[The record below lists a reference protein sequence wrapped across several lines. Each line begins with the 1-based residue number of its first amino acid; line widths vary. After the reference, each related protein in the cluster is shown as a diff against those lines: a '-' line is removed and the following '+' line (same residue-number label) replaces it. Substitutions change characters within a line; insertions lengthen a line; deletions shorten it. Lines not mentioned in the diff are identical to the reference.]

1 MTALINLPRAAWK
14 RQPSGLVSVD
24 LANPANRDLA
34 LLVTPSMRI
43 NAVNQSLLTIAGT
56 RLHIS
61 SLGRSYGFSSV
72 LGIGSTDKLDTVVNK
87 NLSQKSVFIIALRN
101 GAGGNTLGRLI
112 DGPGFRIYNN
122 DSFSG
127 YVIESNFSENAQGDY
142 SARQNDGGFFRLTI
156 THNGQAGVA
165 HKFYNSGIA
174 ASSTVFSSGL
184 GTVNSGLG
192 TYVIGNRDG
201 LDRVWDGAINLVAVW
216 SRVLSDTE
224 IISINQNP
232 WQLFKP
238 APSRFYLIPS
248 SGGATTY
255 TTTLSID
262 ALIQRAGLTQSTS
275 IDALLQSAFS
285 TSLSLDSLVAAVQ
298 SKTLSLDALLQI
310 VGTRTVSVDALLQA
324 AKSGTVSIDSLVQ
337 MTLAQSLSLD
347 ALIMAA
353 STSSAAVS
361 LDALIQA
368 FQTAGISLD
377 ALLSTAGMQ
386 SVGLDALLQ
395 SGKTG
400 SISLDGLIQAIQ
412 TKTLSLD
419 ALLSQSMNTAA
430 VMDAL
435 IQSSKTGAVSL
446 DALITWS
453 SVTTIFTGLDAL
465 IQAIQSKT
473 ISLDALLQKTYT
485 SPLALDAYVAL
496 TQVKTVSLDALL
508 QSTKSGVISLDA
520 ILQMTKNA
528 MVSFDALIQ
537 AAKTGVISL
546 DAILVFATQAS
557 VLLDAY
563 VQKTLA
569 RGVGLDAIIGSIA
582 DMILPTGRVIT
593 VPASD
598 RFVFVTHS
606 DRVIQIQ

>member
-34 LLVTPSMRI
+34 LLVTPSMRV

-72 LGIGSTDKLDTVVNK
+72 FGIGSTDKLDTVVNK

-101 GAGGNTLGRLI
+101 GDGGNNLGRLI
-112 DGPGFRIYNN
+112 EGPGFKIYNN
-122 DSFSG
+122 NSFFGYAIESDFSG
-127 YVIESNFSENAQGDY
+127 NDQVDY

-174 ASSTVFSSGL
+174 ASSTVFSSGS

-192 TYVIGNRDG
+192 TYVIGNRGG

-285 TSLSLDSLVAAVQ
+285 RSLSLDSLVAAVQ
-298 SKTLSLDALLQI
+298 SKTISLDALLQI
-310 VGTRTVSVDALLQA
+310 VGTRTVSIDALLQA
-324 AKSGTVSIDSLVQ
+324 TKTSAVSVDALVQ
-337 MTLAQSLSLD
+337 MTLSQSLSLD
-347 ALIMAA
+347 ALIVAA
-353 STSSAAVS
+353 SASSAS
-361 LDALIQA
+361 TDLDALIQA
-368 FQTAGISLD
+368 LKTAGISLD
-377 ALLSTAGMQ
+377 ALLSQSKTA
-386 SVGLDALLQ
+386 
-395 SGKTG
+395 
-400 SISLDGLIQAIQ
+400 
-412 TKTLSLD
+412 
-419 ALLSQSMNTAA
+419 TA
-430 VMDAL
+430 VIDAL
-435 IQSSKTGAVSL
+435 IQASKTGAVSL
-446 DALITWS
+446 DALITGAS
-453 SVTTIFTGLDAL
+453 SASVFTGLDAL

-508 QSTKSGVISLDA
+508 QSMKSGVISLDA
-520 ILQMTKNA
+520 ILQMTKTA

-569 RGVGLDAIIGSIA
+569 RGVGLDAIIGAIA

-606 DRVIQIQ
+606 DRVI